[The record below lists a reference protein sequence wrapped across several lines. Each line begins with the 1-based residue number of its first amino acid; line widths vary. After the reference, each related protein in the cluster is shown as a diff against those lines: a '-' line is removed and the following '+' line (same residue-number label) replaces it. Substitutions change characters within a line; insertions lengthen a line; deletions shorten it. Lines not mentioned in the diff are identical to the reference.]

1 MRISFSWQGKAPR
14 CLPIMP
20 AFPPWKRFTNP
31 EKRLF
36 ENALKQKTGSSFV
49 EKHYEFLKSER
60 G

>member
-1 MRISFSWQGKAPR
+1 
-14 CLPIMP
+14 LPIMP